1 MASGA
6 NDYAGVSAEISVVGL
21 PWLRRLKSCSPSEGY
36 PGFVASVFV
45 VSMMQKYVA
54 IGQPTRNGEYILQI
68 GGWKLRSMVVVTTC
82 TL

>member
-54 IGQPTRNGEYILQI
+54 IGQPTRNGE
-68 GGWKLRSMVVVTTC
+68 
-82 TL
+82 